1 MSEIQVRQEHPDDL
15 QAIGVVHLSA
25 FEGDNE
31 AGLVDELRTSS
42 SYIPE
47 LSLVAEFNGRIV
59 GHVLLT
65 KVKVL
70 RGKDNENA
78 EVLAMAAM
86 AVVPSQSHRG
96 IGTVLTE
103 MAVKKA
109 KTLGHKG
116 IIVVGHPDFYQRFG
130 FSKISKWSLDT
141 SLSISSDL
149 VTGIELEEG
158 IFEGGGNVIYPS
170 LFDKAY

>member
-15 QAIGVVHLSA
+15 RSIGVVHLSA

-31 AGLVDELRTSS
+31 AGLVDELRSS
-42 SYIPE
+42 SGYIPE

-65 KVKVL
+65 KVKIL
-70 RGKDNENA
+70 KGKDKGNE
-78 EVLAMAAM
+78 EILAMAAM

-96 IGTVLTE
+96 IGSDLAQ
-103 MAVKKA
+103 AVVEKA
-109 KTLGHKG
+109 KSMGYKG
-116 IIVVGHPDFYQRFG
+116 IVVVGHPDFYQRFG
-130 FSKISKWSLDT
+130 FNKISQWSLDT
-141 SLSISSDL
+141 NLTVSNDL
-149 VTGIELEEG
+149 ITAIELVDG

-170 LFDKAY
+170 LFDRVY